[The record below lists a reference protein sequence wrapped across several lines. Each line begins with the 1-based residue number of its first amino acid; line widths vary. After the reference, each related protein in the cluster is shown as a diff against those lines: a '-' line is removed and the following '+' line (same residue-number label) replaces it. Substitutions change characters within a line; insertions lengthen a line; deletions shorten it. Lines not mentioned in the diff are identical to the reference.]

1 MVLHQHHREQGQQG
15 QENQLRARKRLIHLL
30 DHDSFFEIDQIRHER
45 CHADRD
51 NPQTAAAPSVVTG
64 YGTIGGRS
72 VYVFSQNP
80 EVAGGAVAAAKIGK
94 IIDMAL
100 KMGAPVIGL
109 YDSAGV
115 GLQSGVD
122 ALAGYGDLFMKQVA
136 ASGVVPQ
143 LSAILGPCI
152 GTNAFGP
159 ALSDFVFMVENEACM
174 YLSGPEVIQAASG
187 IELDPAELG
196 GAAIHS
202 EITGG
207 SHFLCRDE
215 DHCLSQL
222 RELVGLLPL
231 NNLEDPPPG
240 RTGDDPQR
248 KTEEIA
254 QLIENPAESGYDIR
268 ELIRTVVDD
277 QYWLEVS
284 PSFAGNLVTGLARLD
299 RRTVA
304 IVANQPQE
312 LAGVLD
318 ADAARK
324 GARFVR
330 FCNAFNLPLIVFE
343 DVPGFLPGR
352 QQEHN
357 GIVRAAAQL
366 LYAMAEATVPKL
378 TVIVRRAYGGA
389 CCIMNPK
396 SLRADLVVAYP
407 GADIGLISPA
417 GAAAILN
424 TEDALPMQA
433 STRYAATTGYLDAVI
448 DPADTRRVLISA
460 LTMASNK
467 RDLNLLRKHG
477 NIPL

>member
-1 MVLHQHHREQGQQG
+1 MVSEQKPNEQGQQG
-15 QENQLRARKRLIHLL
+15 QESQLQARQRLILLL
-30 DHDSFFEIDQIRHER
+30 DEDSFFEIDQLRHESP
-45 CHADRD
+45 HADCGD
-51 NPQTAAAPSVVTG
+51 SQTVAAPSVVTG
-64 YGTIGGRS
+64 YGTIGGRL

-80 EVAGGAVAAAKIGK
+80 EVTGGAVAAAKVGK

-100 KMGAPVIGL
+100 KMGAPLIGM
-109 YDSAGV
+109 YDSSGV
-115 GLQSGVD
+115 SLQDGVD
-122 ALAGYGDLFMKQVA
+122 ALSGYGDLLMKQVA

-152 GTNAFGP
+152 GAGAFGP
-159 ALSDFVFMVENEACM
+159 ALSDFVFMLESEACM
-174 YLSGPEVIQAASG
+174 YLTGPEVIHAASG
-187 IELDPAELG
+187 VELSPAELG
-196 GAAIHS
+196 GASIHA
-202 EITGG
+202 EITGEN
-207 SHFLCRDE
+207 HFLCRDE
-215 DHCLSQL
+215 EHCLAQL
-222 RELVGLLPL
+222 RELFGLLPL
-231 NNLEDPPPG
+231 NNL
-240 RTGDDPQR
+240 DDPRPGPTRDDPHR

-254 QLIENPAESGYDIR
+254 PLIENPGESGYDIR
-268 ELIRTVVDD
+268 ELILAVVDD

-284 PSFAGNLVTGLARLD
+284 PSFAGNLVTGLARMD
-299 RRTVA
+299 GRSVA

-318 ADAARK
+318 VDGARK

-352 QQEHN
+352 QQEHG

-389 CCIMNPK
+389 CCLMNPK

-407 GADIGLISPA
+407 GAHIGLTSA
-417 GAAAILN
+417 TGAATLLK
-424 TEDALPMQA
+424 TEDAPPVKTSA
-433 STRYAATTGYLDAVI
+433 GYVATTGYLDAVI

-467 RDLNLLRKHG
+467 RDINLPRKHG

>member
-1 MVLHQHHREQGQQG
+1 MVSKQHYKQQEPLG
-15 QENQLRARKRLIHLL
+15 QESQLQARKRLIHLL
-30 DHDSFFEIDQIRHER
+30 DENSFFEIDQLRHEPR
-45 CHADRD
+45 YGDCDA
-51 NPQTAAAPSVVTG
+51 PQAISAPSVVTG
-64 YGTIGGRS
+64 YGTIGGRLI
-72 VYVFSQNP
+72 YVFSQNP
-80 EVAGGAVAAAKIGK
+80 EVAGGAVAAAKICK

-109 YDSAGV
+109 YDSVGV
-115 GLQSGVD
+115 SFQDGVD

-143 LSAILGPCI
+143 LAAILGPCI
-152 GTNAFGP
+152 GAGAFGP
-159 ALSDFVFMVENEACM
+159 ALSDFVCMVETGASM
-174 YLSGPEVIQAASG
+174 YLSGPEVIHAASG
-187 IELDPAELG
+187 VELSPAELG
-196 GAAIHS
+196 GATIHS
-202 EITGG
+202 EITGN
-207 SHFLCRDE
+207 SHFLCKDE
-215 DHCLSQL
+215 ERCLAQL

-240 RTGDDPQR
+240 PTTDDPYR

-254 QLIENPAESGYDIR
+254 PLIEYPDDSGYDIR
-268 ELIRTVVDD
+268 ELIRAVVDNH
-277 QYWLEVS
+277 YWLEVS

-299 RRTVA
+299 GRSVA

-318 ADAARK
+318 VDAARK

-352 QQEHN
+352 QQEHG

-407 GADIGLISPA
+407 GADIGLTSPA
-417 GAAAILN
+417 GTAAIPN
-424 TEDALPMQA
+424 TKDALPLQTSARHAA
-433 STRYAATTGYLDAVI
+433 STGYLDAVI

-467 RDLNLLRKHG
+467 RDLNPPRKHG